1 MRRLGHKKTLLH
13 TQTHTWLAVKVYLDM
28 GFEPYKMEESYL
40 GWQIMKKLTNHE
52 KLKNVA
58 EIEQKDMYNPL
69 YIQAYDF
76 LKQHFQEPFL
86 YKVWEE
92 KESTWNNERASWTLE
107 RTALEDKNSALEN
120 EKAAWNDE
128 RLQLLKIIKELEKNN
143 KS

>member
-40 GWQIMKKLTNHE
+40 GWQIMKKLTNHK

-58 EIEQKDMYNPL
+58 DIEQKDMYNSL

-76 LKQHFQEPFL
+76 LKQRFQEPFV

-92 KESTWNNERASWTLE
+92 KESIIGVN
-107 RTALEDKNSALEN
+107 DGKNVYKYN
-120 EKAAWNDE
+120 YKYC
-128 RLQLLKIIKELEKNN
+128 NN
-143 KS
+143 KLEIIEE